1 MFEKIS
7 NLKIWQ
13 KLLVVTSLLALPI
26 LLLLYVFVDKQNE
39 QIELGYKEQRGLEY
53 IAALRPVL
61 EHVPQ
66 HRDTSVAILYGD
78 ETLRD
83 SLDTTRKKI
92 ESDMAAVDAVDER
105 LGKELKTS
113 SAWQALRASWR
124 QLQPQATTVLA
135 RDSFVRHTAVVQQTL
150 DLIRLVGENSTLTT
164 DQNLDA
170 FYLSDTLIQQAS
182 SMTENLSQ
190 MRGLGAA
197 LAARGRTSPEEAGQ
211 MLYYMRL
218 VENANGM
225 VQRNMA

>member
-92 ESDMAAVDAVDER
+92 ESDIIDEDER
-105 LGKELKTS
+105 EH
-113 SAWQALRASWR
+113 A
-124 QLQPQATTVLA
+124 P
-135 RDSFVRHTAVVQQTL
+135 D
-150 DLIRLVGENSTLTT
+150 
-164 DQNLDA
+164 DA
-170 FYLSDTLIQQAS
+170 ES
-182 SMTENLSQ
+182 
-190 MRGLGAA
+190 
-197 LAARGRTSPEEAGQ
+197 
-211 MLYYMRL
+211 
-218 VENANGM
+218 
-225 VQRNMA
+225 